1 MITSYMYTNVGGR
14 KVNEDSCITLEDGK
28 ENAMCCVMVLED
40 TEKGRLP
47 LVW

>member
-28 ENAMCCVMVLED
+28 ENAEGGA
-40 TEKGRLP
+40 EKSAR
-47 LVW
+47 V

>member
-14 KVNEDSCITLEDGK
+14 KVNEDSCITLEEK
-28 ENAMCCVMVLED
+28 KNAMCCVMVLED